1 MHSRLLVGG
10 GARREKS
17 APRGIS
23 CAGEPARPPARLSR
37 QATRSVARSLKMNF
51 LRKSL
56 ARGSAPDDSS
66 PSPDKGRT
74 KSLRMSLGLVSRQA
88 SSTLSP
94 SETRKSM
101 RDSFD
106 SDAMSLDDKLR
117 ARSRTSLRRCNN
129 DFVREPVGW

>member
-1 MHSRLLVGG
+1 
-10 GARREKS
+10 
-17 APRGIS
+17 
-23 CAGEPARPPARLSR
+23 
-37 QATRSVARSLKMNF
+37 MNF

-56 ARGSAPDDSS
+56 ARGSAPEDSS

-74 KSLRMSLGLVSRQA
+74 KSLRMSLGLVSRQTSA
-88 SSTLSP
+88 ATLSP

-106 SDAMSLDDKLR
+106 SEAMSLDDKLR

-129 DFVREPVGW
+129 EIVREPVGW